1 MERQN
6 ECWEMLYMEKRV
18 IIMTFKENS
27 QAYEAFSKLKVL
39 HAEGKVEIEQ
49 LAVVENAKDQGFLVQ
64 DAIDLTGSDRF
75 FAGGLIGAFVGIL
88 GGPLGMLLG
97 WTTGSIIGNISDI
110 DEVKGAISTFKQTS
124 SVLTEETVGVLAIAS
139 EFTEHVIDELVK
151 EEFGGEVVR
160 FSAAAVEAE
169 IEEARQAEKALKRE
183 ARKHWIKDKFTHNDE
198 EKEA

>member
-64 DAIDLTGSDRF
+64 DAVDLTGSDRF

>member
-1 MERQN
+1 
-6 ECWEMLYMEKRV
+6 MEKRV